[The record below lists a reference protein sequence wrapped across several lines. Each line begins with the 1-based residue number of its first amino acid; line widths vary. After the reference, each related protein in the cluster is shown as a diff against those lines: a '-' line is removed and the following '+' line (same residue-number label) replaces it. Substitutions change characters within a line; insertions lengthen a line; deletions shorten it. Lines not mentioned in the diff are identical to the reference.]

1 MAANAESE
9 EEFEAIT
16 CKCQVF
22 GGSRRHILWLNE
34 DQGDAWSPLIIAS
47 WTRFH

>member
-16 CKCQVF
+16 CKC
-22 GGSRRHILWLNE
+22 
-34 DQGDAWSPLIIAS
+34 
-47 WTRFH
+47 